1 MELIKPGLN
10 IPFTKYRHIAVVLST
25 IVNSLVLVLLF
36 AQGPRL
42 GVDFAGGTV
51 VQLKFMQKVSV
62 GEVRA
67 ALGQLGTGDTV
78 IQDFGGEGS
87 NEFLVRLERTSV
99 EIGALGEQ
107 LRAGLSKQFGPNGF
121 EIRRIES
128 VGPKVGKELRERGA
142 WSVIAATVMMG
153 VYIWFRFEL
162 RFGIGAV
169 IALIHDVLVTIG
181 ALMLGH
187 YEFDLTIIAALLT
200 IVGFSVNDTVI
211 VCDRIRENMRKIR
224 RESLENIINM
234 SINETLSRTIITTG
248 TAIMVLLALF
258 PSGAVLSGPLPLRC
272 LWAFSPASIRR
283 FLSRAR
289 LSFSGRKAR
298 GSERRLQK
306 VECRSQKSERRTP
319 RRNNHGTF
327 TQRPSL

>member
-1 MELIKPGLN
+1 MELIKPGLS
-10 IPFTKYRHIAVVLST
+10 IPFTKYRHIAVALST
-25 IVNSLVLVLLF
+25 IVNLVVLVALF
-36 AQGPRL
+36 VKGPRL

-62 GEVRA
+62 DQVRA
-67 ALGQLGTGDTV
+67 GLGQLGTGDTV

-87 NEFLVRLERTSV
+87 NEFLVRLEKTSI

-107 LRAGLSKQFGPNGF
+107 LRAGLSKQFGQSGF

-142 WSVIAATVMMG
+142 WSVIAATIMMG

-181 ALMLGH
+181 ALMLAN

-211 VCDRIRENMRKIR
+211 ICDRIRENMRKIR
-224 RESLENIINM
+224 RESLEAIINM

-258 PSGAVLSGPLPLRC
+258 ALGGGVIRPFAFALLVGFFSGVYSTIFIASPVILFWEKGAVK
-272 LWAFSPASIRR
+272 RR
-283 FLSRAR
+283 SVAETAVPKAEVRA
-289 LSFSGRKAR
+289 K
-298 GSERRLQK
+298 
-306 VECRSQKSERRTP
+306 RT
-319 RRNNHGTF
+319 
-327 TQRPSL
+327 SAK

>member
-1 MELIKPGLN
+1 M
-10 IPFTKYRHIAVVLST
+10 
-25 IVNSLVLVLLF
+25 
-36 AQGPRL
+36 
-42 GVDFAGGTV
+42 
-51 VQLKFMQKVSV
+51 QLKFMQKVSV
-62 GEVRA
+62 GEVRT
-67 ALGQLGTGDTV
+67 ALDQLGTGDTV

-107 LRAGLSKQFGPNGF
+107 LRASLSKQFGPSGF

-162 RFGIGAV
+162 RFGIGAI

-181 ALMLGH
+181 ASCWAITSSTSRSSQLFLPLS
-187 YEFDLTIIAALLT
+187 DSLSTIQ
-200 IVGFSVNDTVI
+200 SSSR
-211 VCDRIRENMRKIR
+211 DRIRENMRKIR
-224 RESLENIINM
+224 RESLEGIINM

-258 PSGAVLSGPLPLRC
+258 ALGAELSGPLPLRC
-272 LWAFSPASIRR
+272 SLGFFRCLLDHLYR
-283 FLSRAR
+283 HSRH
-289 LSFSGRKAR
+289 SFSGKKA
-298 GSERRLQK
+298 
-306 VECRSQKSERRTP
+306 
-319 RRNNHGTF
+319 
-327 TQRPSL
+327 